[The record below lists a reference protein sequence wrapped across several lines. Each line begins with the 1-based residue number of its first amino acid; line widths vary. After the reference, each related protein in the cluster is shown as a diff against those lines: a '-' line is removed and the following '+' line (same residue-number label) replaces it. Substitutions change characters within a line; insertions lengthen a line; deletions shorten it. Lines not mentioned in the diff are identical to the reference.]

1 MDKEFEVFIN
11 GQLINMIKAGYLES
25 TLRSVPENKS
35 LLIDIWNV
43 VDNSVRNLIK
53 NGLYKDTTLEKA
65 IIHLIDFK
73 KTLTNLHNEFDLDTL
88 FKIVD
93 AIVET
98 STPTITIPS
107 GIRQPSDKPWW
118 EDGINRI
125 TYDTKYNVKQ
135 ANLISRLAYFVI

>member
-1 MDKEFEVFIN
+1 MDKEFKFEVFIN

-65 IIHLIDFK
+65 IIDNTFEGQ
-73 KTLTNLHNEFDLDTL
+73 TLTNLHNEFPEFDLDTL

-125 TYDTKYNVKQ
+125 TCTYDTKYNVK
-135 ANLISRLAYFVI
+135 

>member
-1 MDKEFEVFIN
+1 MDKEFKFEVFIN

-65 IIHLIDFK
+65 IIDNTTRHKIRKSF
-73 KTLTNLHNEFDLDTL
+73 TLTDLAFFTILSIFYPHFFISNLY
-88 FKIVD
+88 
-93 AIVET
+93 
-98 STPTITIPS
+98 PIPLTVS
-107 GIRQPSDKPWW
+107 IYFPFFP
-118 EDGINRI
+118 
-125 TYDTKYNVKQ
+125 
-135 ANLISRLAYFVI
+135 NLCLIFFI

>member
-1 MDKEFEVFIN
+1 
-11 GQLINMIKAGYLES
+11 MIKAGYLES

-65 IIHLIDFK
+65 IIHLRDMIDFK

-93 AIVET
+93 AIVE
-98 STPTITIPS
+98 TPTITIPS

-125 TYDTKYNVKQ
+125 TYDTKYNVK
-135 ANLISRLAYFVI
+135 

>member
-1 MDKEFEVFIN
+1 MDKEFKFEVFIN

-65 IIHLIDFK
+65 IIHLRDMIDFK
-73 KTLTNLHNEFDLDTL
+73 KTLTNLHNEFPEFDLDTL

-107 GIRQPSDKPWW
+107 GIR
-118 EDGINRI
+118 
-125 TYDTKYNVKQ
+125 
-135 ANLISRLAYFVI
+135 

>member
-1 MDKEFEVFIN
+1 MDKEFKFEVFIN

-65 IIHLIDFK
+65 IIDNTFEDMIDFK
-73 KTLTNLHNEFDLDTL
+73 KTLTNLHNEF
-88 FKIVD
+88 
-93 AIVET
+93 
-98 STPTITIPS
+98 P
-107 GIRQPSDKPWW
+107 
-118 EDGINRI
+118 RI
-125 TYDTKYNVKQ
+125 
-135 ANLISRLAYFVI
+135 

>member
-1 MDKEFEVFIN
+1 
-11 GQLINMIKAGYLES
+11 MIKAGYLES

-65 IIHLIDFK
+65 IIHLRDMIDFK

-98 STPTITIPS
+98 PTITIPS
-107 GIRQPSDKPWW
+107 GIR
-118 EDGINRI
+118 
-125 TYDTKYNVKQ
+125 
-135 ANLISRLAYFVI
+135 

>member
-1 MDKEFEVFIN
+1 MSKEFKFEVFIN
-11 GQLINMIKAGYLES
+11 GQLVNMVKADYLES
-25 TLRSVPENKS
+25 TLKSVPENKS

-65 IIHLIDFK
+65 IIRLKDMIDFK
-73 KTLTNLHNEFDLDTL
+73 KTLTNLHNPEFDLDTL

-107 GIRQPSDKPWW
+107 NIRQPSDKPWW

-125 TYDTKYNVKQ
+125 TYDTKYNVK
-135 ANLISRLAYFVI
+135 